1 MRLPRRLQHGESA
14 ELVDHLGELRSRLFV
29 AGLAVLVASGVAFAF
44 HEQLIELLNRPL
56 PEGRQKPVT
65 LGVTEPF
72 MTSLK
77 VSLAAGFAVALPVV
91 LWQVWGFLAPAFQRG
106 IQRAVAALVAFG
118 ALLFAGGVAFS
129 YFVVLPAAIR
139 FLTTYDSNVY
149 DIEVRASHYYSFV
162 LASLLAVGLIFQL
175 PVAVLGVVRLG
186 LVTSTKLRRNRRIG
200 YVAMA
205 ATAVVLPGVDPV
217 STALTMLPLIALF
230 ESSIWLAVLF
240 ERRWGLAN
248 APLGEP
254 A

>member
-1 MRLPRRLQHGESA
+1 VRLPRRLEHGEPA
-14 ELVDHLGELRSRLFV
+14 ELVDHLGELRGRLMI
-29 AGLAVLVASGVAFAF
+29 AGLAVIAASGVAFAF
-44 HEQLIELLNRPL
+44 HEQLIELLNQPL
-56 PEGRQKPVT
+56 PEGRRKPVT

-77 VSLAAGFAVALPVV
+77 VSLAAGFAAALPVV
-91 LWQVWGFLAPAFQRG
+91 LWQVWGFLAPAFERG
-106 IQRAVAALVAFG
+106 VQRAVALLVAFG

-139 FLTTYDSNVY
+139 FLTTYDSDVY
-149 DIEVRASHYYSFV
+149 DIEVRASYYYSFV

-175 PVAVLGVVRLG
+175 PVAVLGAVRLG
-186 LVTSTKLRRNRRIG
+186 VVTSAKLRRNRRIG

-217 STALTMLPLIALF
+217 STALTMLPLVALF
-230 ESSIWLAVLF
+230 EASIWLAAAF
-240 ERRWGLAN
+240 ERRWQAAS
-248 APLGEP
+248 APAGSP

>member
-1 MRLPRRLQHGESA
+1 MRLPRRLQHGEPA
-14 ELVDHLGELRSRLFV
+14 ELVDHLDELRGRLMI
-29 AGLAVLVASGVAFAF
+29 AGLAVIVASGVAFAF

-56 PEGRQKPVT
+56 PEGRRRPVT

-91 LWQVWGFLAPAFQRG
+91 LWQAWSFFAPAFQRG
-106 IQRAVAALVAFG
+106 VQRSVAALVGFG
-118 ALLFAGGVAFS
+118 ALLFGGGVAFS
-129 YFVVLPAAIR
+129 YFLVLPAAIR

-186 LVTSTKLRRNRRIG
+186 LLTSAKLRRNRRIG
-200 YVAMA
+200 YVLMA
-205 ATAVVLPGVDPV
+205 ATAVVLPGVDPI
-217 STALTMLPLIALF
+217 STAITMLPLIGLF
-230 ESSIWLAVLF
+230 EASIWLAVVF
-240 ERRWGLAN
+240 ERRWGFTGALA
-248 APLGEP
+248 GEP
-254 A
+254 S

>member
-1 MRLPRRLQHGESA
+1 MRLPRRLQHGEPA
-14 ELVDHLGELRSRLFV
+14 ELVDHLGELRGRLIV
-29 AGLAVLVASGVAFAF
+29 AGLAVVIASGVAFAF

-56 PEGRQKPVT
+56 PEGRRKPVT

-91 LWQVWGFLAPAFQRG
+91 LWQVWGFFAPAFQRG
-106 IQRAVAALVAFG
+106 VQRAVAALVTFG

-129 YFVVLPAAIR
+129 YFFVLPAAIR
-139 FLTTYDSNVY
+139 FLTTYDSDVY

-162 LASLLAVGLIFQL
+162 LASLLAVGMIFQL
-175 PVAVLGVVRLG
+175 PVAVLGAVRLG
-186 LVTSTKLRRNRRIG
+186 LLTSAKLRRNRRIG

-217 STALTMLPLIALF
+217 STALTILPLVALF
-230 ESSIWLAVLF
+230 EASIWLAVVF
-240 ERRWGLAN
+240 ERRWSMAG
-248 APLGEP
+248 APHGEP

>member
-1 MRLPRRLQHGESA
+1 VRLPRRLQHGEPA
-14 ELVDHLGELRSRLFV
+14 ELVDHLGELRNRLLI

-56 PEGRQKPVT
+56 PEGHRKPVT

-77 VSLAAGFAVALPVV
+77 VSIAAGFAVALPVV
-91 LWQVWGFLAPAFQRG
+91 LWQVWGFLAPVFERG
-106 IQRAVAALVAFG
+106 VQRAVTLLVAFG

-129 YFVVLPAAIR
+129 YFVVLPAAIH
-139 FLTTYDSNVY
+139 FLTNYDSDVY
-149 DIEVRASHYYSFV
+149 DIQVRASHYYSFV

-186 LVTSTKLRRNRRIG
+186 LLTSAKLRKNRRIG

-230 ESSIWLAVLF
+230 EASIWLAVVF
-240 ERRWGLAN
+240 ERRWGLVGL
-248 APLGEP
+248 PHGEP

>member
-1 MRLPRRLQHGESA
+1 MRLPRRLVHGESA
-14 ELVDHLGELRSRLFV
+14 ELVDHLGELRSRLLV

-56 PEGRQKPVT
+56 PEGRKKPIT

-91 LWQVWGFLAPAFQRG
+91 LWQIWGFLAPAFQKG
-106 IQRAVAALVAFG
+106 VQRSVAALVTFG

-129 YFVVLPAAIR
+129 YFFVLPAAIR
-139 FLTTYDSNVY
+139 FLTTYDADVY

-162 LASLLAVGLIFQL
+162 LASLLAVGMIFQL
-175 PVAVLGVVRLG
+175 PVAVLGAVRLS
-186 LVTSTKLRRNRRIG
+186 LVTSAKLRRNRRIG

-230 ESSIWLAVLF
+230 EASIWLAVVF
-240 ERRWGLAN
+240 ERRWSLATEL
-248 APLGEP
+248 AGEP
-254 A
+254 T

>member
-1 MRLPRRLQHGESA
+1 MRLPRRLGHGESA
-14 ELVDHLGELRSRLFV
+14 ELVDHLGELRSRLLM

-56 PEGRQKPVT
+56 PEGRRKPVT

-91 LWQVWGFLAPAFQRG
+91 LWQIWGFLAPAFQKG
-106 IQRAVAALVAFG
+106 VQRSVAALVTFG
-118 ALLFAGGVAFS
+118 ALLFASGVAFS
-129 YFVVLPAAIR
+129 YFFVLPAAIR
-139 FLTTYDSNVY
+139 FLTTYDADVY

-162 LASLLAVGLIFQL
+162 LASLLAVGMIFQL
-175 PVAVLGVVRLG
+175 PVAVLGAVRLS
-186 LVTSTKLRRNRRIG
+186 LVTSAKLRRNRRIG

-230 ESSIWLAVLF
+230 EASIWLAVVF
-240 ERRWGLAN
+240 EKRWSLTSELA
-248 APLGEP
+248 GEP
-254 A
+254 T